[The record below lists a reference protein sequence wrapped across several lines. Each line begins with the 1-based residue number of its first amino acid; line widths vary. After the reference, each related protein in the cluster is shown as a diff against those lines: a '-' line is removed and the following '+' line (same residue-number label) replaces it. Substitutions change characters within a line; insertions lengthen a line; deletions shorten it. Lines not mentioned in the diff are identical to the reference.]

1 MNTFFFLLINEK
13 WSRLRFESRGWMLLY
28 RVFTRHSSENL
39 QPFFEFRK
47 PLDKK
52 TQTKE
57 GCTLLETLTT
67 LVYMIKFGFDKV
79 RGGGYCNCDMEKEP
93 VCLKKAKHYAAYYN

>member
-1 MNTFFFLLINEK
+1 MKNGHVYVLSLEDGCYYIGFSQDIQVRICSHFLNSGSL
-13 WSRLRFESRGWMLLY
+13 W
-28 RVFTRHSSENL
+28 TRKH
-39 QPFFEFRK
+39 K
-47 PLDKK
+47 PIDVISV
-52 TQTKE
+52 KE

-79 RGGGYCNCDMEKEP
+79 RGGGYTTCDMQKEP